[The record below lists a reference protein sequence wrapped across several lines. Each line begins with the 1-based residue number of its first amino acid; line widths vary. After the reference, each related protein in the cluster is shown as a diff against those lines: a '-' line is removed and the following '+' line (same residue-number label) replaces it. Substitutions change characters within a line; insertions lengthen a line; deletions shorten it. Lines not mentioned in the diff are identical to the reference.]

1 MTSDPTTPAL
11 SVIIP
16 VLNEEG
22 YIGDTLDALAR
33 MPGHFEVIVVD
44 GGSRDRTV
52 EIARSRRAVVI
63 TAERGRGSQMHAGAV
78 MAQGEVLWFL
88 HADTLPPVDAA
99 RRISEAL
106 ADPQVIGGNFEVVF
120 DRTDRPARFLKWLY
134 PRLRCSGLCY
144 GDSAFFVRRC
154 TYEQVGGFRPYPIFE
169 DLDLLRRIR
178 RHGRFV
184 HLPCAVVTSSRNFEG
199 RWFPSVLA
207 RWVLLQ
213 VLFWSGIPPARL
225 GRLDSMMRG
234 PTRRSASDR
243 QEARAGGGS
252 PLG

>member
-1 MTSDPTTPAL
+1 
-11 SVIIP
+11 VIIP
-16 VLNEEG
+16 TLNEEG
-22 YIGDTLDALAR
+22 HIGDILDAMNRNHDSL
-33 MPGHFEVIVVD
+33 EIIVVD

-52 EIARSRRAVVI
+52 DIARSRGAVVI

-78 MAQGEVLWFL
+78 VAHGEVLWFL

-106 ADPQVIGGNFEVVF
+106 ADPQVIGGNFEIVF
-120 DRTDRPARFLKWLY
+120 DCTNRPARFLTWLY
-134 PRLRCSGLCY
+134 PRLRHLGLCY
-144 GDSAFFVRRC
+144 GDSAFFVRRS

-178 RHGRFV
+178 RHERFV
-184 HLPCAVVTSSRNFEG
+184 HVPSPVATSARNFEG
-199 RWFPSVLA
+199 RCFPLVFA

-213 VLFWSGIPPARL
+213 VLFWSGISPAKL

-234 PTRRSASDR
+234 SA
-243 QEARAGGGS
+243 
-252 PLG
+252 P